1 MPFLKSIRTIP
12 ELVEKTKFPF
22 SIPILSTGLNLEF
35 SKNITFFVGENGS
48 GKSTILEAIAE
59 GCGFNH
65 SGGNRNHSYSSSDT
79 ESNLASVLRFSWMP
93 KVTNGFFMRAES
105 FYNFATYIDQ
115 IAEEDS
121 SILQGYG
128 GKSLHHQSH
137 GESFLSLFVN
147 HFNRGIYILDEPEAA
162 LSPNRQLAFLALIHE
177 LELSDKAQFIIA
189 SHSPILLSYPD
200 AVILSLDGEK
210 ISQVT
215 VQETEHY
222 RVTRDFLENPERF
235 FRHLFSE

>member
-1 MPFLKSIRTIP
+1 MTFLKRISTLP
-12 ELVEKTKFPF
+12 ELVHPAKFPF
-22 SIPILSTGLNLEF
+22 SIPILSNGLNLEF
-35 SKNITFFVGENGS
+35 SNNVTFFVGENGS

-65 SGGNRNHSYSSSDT
+65 SGGNRNHSYSNSDT
-79 ESNLASVLRFSWMP
+79 ESSLTSALRFSWMP
-93 KVTNGFFMRAES
+93 KVTNGFIMRAES

-128 GKSLHHQSH
+128 GKSLHQQSH

-177 LELSDKAQFIIA
+177 LESSGKAQFIIA

-210 ISQVT
+210 ISQVK

-222 RVTRDFLENPERF
+222 RITKDFLENPDRF

>member
-1 MPFLKSIRTIP
+1 MTFLKSIRTIS
-12 ELVEKTKFPF
+12 ELVEPHKFPF
-22 SIPILSTGLNLEF
+22 SIPILSSGLNLEF
-35 SKNITFFVGENGS
+35 SSNVTFFVGENGS

-65 SGGNRNHSYSSSDT
+65 SGGNRNHSYSSTDT
-79 ESNLASVLRFSWMP
+79 ESDLAAALRFSWMP

-137 GESFLSLFVN
+137 GESFLALFVN

-162 LSPNRQLAFLALIHE
+162 LSPNRQLAFMALIHE
-177 LELSDKAQFIIA
+177 LESSGKAQFIIA
-189 SHSPILLSYPD
+189 SHSPILLSYPNS
-200 AVILSLDGEK
+200 VILNLDGDA
-210 ISQVT
+210 ISQVS
-215 VQETEHY
+215 VQDTEHY
-222 RVTRDFLENPERF
+222 RITRDFLENPDRF
-235 FRHLFSE
+235 FRHLFEE

>member
-1 MPFLKSIRTIP
+1 MTFLKSIKTIS
-12 ELVEKTKFPF
+12 ELVEPHKFPF
-22 SIPILSTGLNLEF
+22 SIPILSSGLNLEF
-35 SKNITFFVGENGS
+35 SSNVTFFVGENGS

-79 ESNLASVLRFSWMP
+79 ESNLAAALRFSWLP

-137 GESFLSLFVN
+137 GESFL
-147 HFNRGIYILDEPEAA
+147 
-162 LSPNRQLAFLALIHE
+162 
-177 LELSDKAQFIIA
+177 
-189 SHSPILLSYPD
+189 
-200 AVILSLDGEK
+200 
-210 ISQVT
+210 
-215 VQETEHY
+215 
-222 RVTRDFLENPERF
+222 
-235 FRHLFSE
+235 

>member
-1 MPFLKSIRTIP
+1 MTFLKSIRTIP
-12 ELVEKTKFPF
+12 EMVNPAKFPF
-22 SIPILSTGLNLEF
+22 SIPILSQGLELEF
-35 SKNITFFVGENGS
+35 SSNVTFFVGDNGS

-65 SGGNRNHSYSSSDT
+65 SGGNRNHSYTSSDNK
-79 ESNLASVLRFSWMP
+79 SDLASALRFSWMP

-105 FYNFATYIDQ
+105 FYNFATYIDE
-115 IAEEDS
+115 IAVEDS

-128 GKSLHHQSH
+128 GKSLHDQSH

-162 LSPNRQLAFLALIHE
+162 LSPNRQLSFLSLIHQ
-177 LELSDKAQFIIA
+177 LESSGKAQFIIA
-189 SHSPILLSYPD
+189 SHSPILLSYPNS
-200 AVILSLDGEK
+200 VILSLDGEE

-222 RVTRDFLENPERF
+222 RVTRDFLENPDRYF
-235 FRHLFSE
+235 KYLFED